1 MRDEGLYL
9 EDIVEAADT
18 VAHFL
23 ADTDKQRF
31 MGSELLQSAVLCQL
45 LIIGEA
51 AARVSEETR
60 ARHPEINWTAVVAF
74 RNFAIHAYF
83 AIDWQRVWDAATI
96 DTVVL
101 GQRIKHVLADEFPE
115 REGEQ

>member
-9 EDIVEAADT
+9 EDITDAADA
-18 VAHFL
+18 VAKFLAGVEKEHFL
-23 ADTDKQRF
+23 D
-31 MGSELLQSAVLCQL
+31 SELLQSAVLCQL

-60 ARHPEINWTAVVAF
+60 ARHPEINWADVVAF

-83 AIDWQRVWDAATI
+83 AIDWQRVWDAATV
-96 DTVVL
+96 DAVVL
-101 GQRIKHVLADEFPE
+101 GQKITHILADEFPE